1 MGTIWSGP
9 VRAIKNRESPSFAWM
24 DFESVSMRSRST
36 RASTERRKSPCYKWR
51 MNKKDELKSLSRLSD
66 DELLVRL
73 SNVLKQSRRVESE
86 LVAHIAEVDERRLY
100 AREACPSM
108 FSYGTDV
115 LHLSEAEAYLRI
127 AAARA
132 SRRHP
137 ALLTMLDDG
146 RLQLSGIAVL
156 APHLT
161 DTNSEELLARATHKT
176 KRELL
181 VLVAE
186 IAPKP
191 DVLPSIRKL
200 PKQRHKP
207 ASEQR
212 NSGAESTPSRKSTPA
227 LADVADKPPVVEP
240 LAPSRYRVQ
249 FTASAEL
256 HDKLQRLAALM
267 PGADLASM
275 LEASVTEKLERL
287 EAKRFGKV
295 KNPKKSLEETDTAPG
310 VRGIP
315 APVKRFVWAR
325 DQAQCTFE
333 SSDGRRCPERR
344 GLQFHHNDPYGL
356 GGDRSA
362 NNVRLLCRVH
372 NLYMAEIDYGK
383 DKMDRYRR
391 LASYSFATTFNDGQ
405 NREPVRSVDRVRE
418 PTPSFLLFPDRAQE
432 TTPLR
437 AAVQLAAKDGAAP
450 RTAF

>member
-1 MGTIWSGP
+1 M
-9 VRAIKNRESPSFAWM
+9 RA
-24 DFESVSMRSRST
+24 T
-36 RASTERRKSPCYKWR
+36 RASTERQKSPCYKWR

-66 DELLVRL
+66 NELLVRL

-86 LVAHIAEVDERRLY
+86 LVAHIAEVDDRRLY

-132 SRRHP
+132 SRQYP

-146 RLQLSGIAVL
+146 RLHLSSIAVL

-161 DTNSEELLARATHKT
+161 DTNCEELLARATHKT

-191 DVLPSIRKL
+191 DVAPSIRKL
-200 PKQRHKP
+200 PKRREKP
-207 ASEQR
+207 VSEHHT
-212 NSGAESTPSRKSTPA
+212 SGVAEGTLSGQSSPVRGPA
-227 LADVADKPPVVEP
+227 PARTREAADKPAVVEP

-267 PGADLASM
+267 PDADLASI

-287 EAKRFGKV
+287 EAKRLGKV
-295 KNPKKSLEETDTAPG
+295 KNPRKKLEDADTAPG
-310 VRGIP
+310 RRGIS
-315 APVKRFVWAR
+315 APVRRFVWAR
-325 DQAQCTFE
+325 DRGQCTFE
-333 SSDGRRCPERR
+333 SSDARRCPERR
-344 GLQFHHNDPYGL
+344 GLHFHHDDPHGL

-362 NNVRLLCRVH
+362 DNIRLLCGPH
-372 NLYMAEIDYGK
+372 NFYMAEMDYGK
-383 DKMDRYRR
+383 DKMERYRR
-391 LASYSFATTFNDGQ
+391 SAN
-405 NREPVRSVDRVRE
+405 RVRE
-418 PTPSFLLFPDRAQE
+418 PKPSFLLVPDGVRSARLMKGE
-432 TTPLR
+432 TSGR
-437 AAVQLAAKDGAAP
+437 
-450 RTAF
+450 RTSATGSMEPQPNLPGPQRVP

>member
-1 MGTIWSGP
+1 
-9 VRAIKNRESPSFAWM
+9 
-24 DFESVSMRSRST
+24 
-36 RASTERRKSPCYKWR
+36 
-51 MNKKDELKSLSRLSD
+51 MNNKDELKSLSRLSD

-86 LVAHIAEVDERRLY
+86 LVAHIGEVDERRLY

-108 FSYGTDV
+108 FSYATDV

-132 SRRHP
+132 LRRHP

-146 RLQLSGIAVL
+146 RLHLSGIAVL
-156 APHLT
+156 APYLT
-161 DTNSEELLARATHKT
+161 DTNCEELLARATHKT

-191 DVLPSIRKL
+191 DVAASIRKL
-200 PKQRHKP
+200 PTPRQKP
-207 ASEQR
+207 ASEHR
-212 NSGAESTPSRKSTPA
+212 TSGDESTPSGKSPTSEPA
-227 LADVADKPPVVEP
+227 PAPAPEAADKPPIVEP

-275 LEASVTEKLERL
+275 LETSVTEKLERL
-287 EAKRFGKV
+287 EAKRLGKV
-295 KNPKKSLEETDTAPG
+295 KKPRKSLEDADTSPG

-315 APVKRFVWAR
+315 APVRRFVWER

-333 SSDGRRCPERR
+333 RDDGRRCPERR
-344 GLQFHHNDPYGL
+344 GLQFHHDDPYGL

-362 NNVRLLCRVH
+362 DNVKLLCHPH
-372 NLYMAEIDYGK
+372 NLYMAEMDYGK
-383 DKMDRYRR
+383 DKMEGY
-391 LASYSFATTFNDGQ
+391 
-405 NREPVRSVDRVRE
+405 RVRE
-418 PTPSFLLFPDRAQE
+418 PKPSFPLFPDRVQE
-432 TTPLR
+432 SPSLVAKPVLSR
-437 AAVQLAAKDGAAP
+437 AF
-450 RTAF
+450 R

>member
-1 MGTIWSGP
+1 
-9 VRAIKNRESPSFAWM
+9 
-24 DFESVSMRSRST
+24 
-36 RASTERRKSPCYKWR
+36 

-73 SNVLKQSRRVESE
+73 SNVLKQSRRCESE

-108 FSYGTDV
+108 FSYATDV

-132 SRRHP
+132 SRRYS

-146 RLQLSGIAVL
+146 RLHLSGIAVL
-156 APHLT
+156 APYLT
-161 DTNSEELLARATHKT
+161 DSNCEELLARATHKT

-191 DVLPSIRKL
+191 DVSPSIRKL
-200 PKQRHKP
+200 PKRRPKP
-207 ASEQR
+207 ASEHR
-212 NSGAESTPSRKSTPA
+212 TSGVESTPPGKSSPA
-227 LADVADKPPVVEP
+227 PEPASEAADKPPVVEP

-256 HDKLQRLAALM
+256 HDKIQRLAALM

-275 LEASVTEKLERL
+275 LEASVTEKLKRL
-287 EAKRFGKV
+287 EAERLGKV
-295 KNPKKSLEETDTAPG
+295 KNPRKSLEDADTAPG

-325 DQAQCTFE
+325 DRGQCTFE
-333 SSDGRRCPERR
+333 TGGGRRCPERR
-344 GLQFHHNDPYGL
+344 GLQFHHDDPHGL

-362 NNVRLLCRVH
+362 ENIRLLCSPH
-372 NLYMAEIDYGK
+372 NLYMAEMDYGK
-383 DKMDRYRR
+383 DKMEQYRR
-391 LASYSFATTFNDGQ
+391 SGELIG
-405 NREPVRSVDRVRE
+405 EPK
-418 PTPSFLLFPDRAQE
+418 PSFLLFPDRAQE
-432 TTPLR
+432 SLPLR
-437 AAVQLAAKDGAAP
+437 KEAVISSGRGASAL
-450 RTAF
+450 RTSSERH